1 MLNNVNKNIHKLRYI
16 YQFTRSKSLN
26 YHQIEKIMQTH
37 LLPIHY
43 HLSLSSIVGHL
54 FNVSLH
60 IENPDQYGQVLTLPA
75 WIPGS
80 YMIRDFAKNIVTMTA
95 QNSVGQNINIQKH
108 DKQTWQ
114 VDVVN
119 SALTIKYQVYAFDLS
134 VRGAYINDEIA
145 FFNGT
150 NMFLAVVGQTDQ
162 PCGLTLQKPD
172 HPDLSHWKVAT
183 TMPTKM
189 QESHLFG
196 EYGAKHYDEL
206 IDHPVLLGKF
216 DILPFSAAGV
226 DFELIL
232 AGGHQSDVQRI
243 TKDLTKICQHHI
255 EFFADTPPI
264 NRYQFITLLT
274 DNAFGGLEHIS
285 STALMYS
292 RNDLPSLCNS
302 EIMTDGYRVFLS
314 LCSHEFFH
322 TWHVKRIKPQE
333 LFGAELSKERYTEQ
347 LWIYEGFTSYYDD
360 FSLLRCGLITET
372 EYLKV
377 VAQNLTRLIRNKGRF
392 KQTIT
397 QSSFDAWTKFYK
409 QDESA
414 VNNIVSYYNKGAVLA
429 MCLDLLIKS
438 KSDGDYSLDDVMRH
452 LWDQHGKLKIPT
464 QVDVVQHI
472 IKTQLNL
479 DLSDFFQS
487 ALYSIEELP
496 FKELLEKFGV
506 KCHFQPK
513 ENLDDKGGV
522 KTDSV
527 IKIEFGAQIQAREIG
542 IHIIQVT
549 EHTAA
554 YESGLQVGDVLIAI
568 DNWAVSKETLM
579 AQLNYLW
586 IGQTVQLSV
595 LRDKKL
601 KQLPF
606 VANQAPCD
614 TIALEVTNKNLCNNW
629 LNQH

>member
-1 MLNNVNKNIHKLRYI
+1 MH
-16 YQFTRSKSLN
+16 
-26 YHQIEKIMQTH
+26 TH
-37 LLPIHY
+37 PSPIHY
-43 HLSLSSIVGHL
+43 HVNVSSIAGHI
-54 FNVSLH
+54 FDVSLR
-60 IENPDQYGQVLTLPA
+60 IENPDENGQVLTLPA

-80 YMIRDFAKNIVTMTA
+80 YMIRDFAKNIIKISA
-95 QNSVGQNINIQKH
+95 KDDLGKNINIQKI

-114 VDVVN
+114 VQAV
-119 SALTIKYQVYAFDLS
+119 STMFTIQYQVYAFDLS
-134 VRGAYINDEIA
+134 VRSAYINDEIA
-145 FFNGT
+145 FLNGT

-162 PCGLTLQKPD
+162 PCGLTLQKPLQ
-172 HPDLSHWKVAT
+172 PELSHWKVAT

-189 QESHLFG
+189 QANHAFG
-196 EYGAKHYDEL
+196 EYWANDYEEL
-206 IDHPVLLGKF
+206 IDHPVLMGEF
-216 DILPFSAAGV
+216 DVLPFSAAGV

-232 AGGHQSDVQRI
+232 AGGHQADVKRI
-243 TKDLTKICQHHI
+243 TKDLTKVCQHHI
-255 EFFADTPPI
+255 EFFADTPPVK
-264 NRYQFITLLT
+264 RYQFITLLT

-292 RNDLPSLCNS
+292 RNDLPSFSDS
-302 EIMTDGYRVFLS
+302 EQMTDGYRVFLS

-322 TWHVKRIKPQE
+322 TWHVKRIKPEE
-333 LFGAELSKERYTEQ
+333 LFGATLDKEKYTEQ

-360 FSLLRCGLITET
+360 FSLLRCGLTSQS

-377 VAQNLTRLIRNKGRF
+377 VGQNLTRLIRNKGRF

-397 QSSFDAWTKFYK
+397 ESSYDAWTKFYK

-438 KSDGDYSLDDVMRH
+438 KSDGDYSLDDVMRY

-464 QVDVVQHI
+464 QVDVVQNI

-522 KTDSV
+522 KTASV

-542 IHIIQVT
+542 IYIIQVT

-579 AQLNYLW
+579 AQLNYLC
-586 IGQTVQLSV
+586 IGQTVQLCV

-601 KQLPF
+601 KQLLF

-614 TIALEVTNKNLCNNW
+614 TVALEVTNKNLCNSW
-629 LNQH
+629 LN

>member
-1 MLNNVNKNIHKLRYI
+1 
-16 YQFTRSKSLN
+16 
-26 YHQIEKIMQTH
+26 MQTY
-37 LLPIHY
+37 LSPIHY

-54 FNVSLH
+54 FNVNLH
-60 IENPDQYGQVLTLPA
+60 IENPDQNGQVLTLPA

-95 QNSVGQNINIQKH
+95 QDDSGRNINIQKH

-114 VDVVN
+114 VDAVN
-119 SALTIKYQVYAFDLS
+119 SSLTITYQVYAFDLS
-134 VRGAYINDEIA
+134 VRGAYINDEMA

-162 PCGLTLQKPD
+162 PCGLTLHKPE

-189 QESHLFG
+189 QGSHLFG
-196 EYGAKHYDEL
+196 EYSAKHYDEL
-206 IDHPVLLGKF
+206 IDHPVLLGEF

-232 AGGHQSDVQRI
+232 AGGHQADVKRI
-243 TKDLTKICQHHI
+243 TKDLTKVCEHHI
-255 EFFADTPPI
+255 AFFTGAPPV

-274 DNAFGGLEHIS
+274 DNAFGGLEHMS

-292 RNDLPSLCNS
+292 RNDLPNLSDAAK
-302 EIMTDGYRVFLS
+302 MTDGYRVFLS

-333 LFGAELSKERYTEQ
+333 LFAATLDKERYTEQ

-360 FSLLRCGLITET
+360 FSLLRCGLITQA

-377 VAQNLTRLIRNKGRF
+377 VGQNLTRLLRNKGRF

-397 QSSFDAWTKFYK
+397 ESSFDAWTKFYK

-429 MCLDLLIKS
+429 MCLDLLIKN
-438 KSDGDYSLDDVMRH
+438 KSNGDFSLDDVMRH
-452 LWDQHGKLKIPT
+452 LWNQHGKLGIPT
-464 QVDVVQHI
+464 PIDVIQNFV
-472 IKTQLNL
+472 KSQLNL
-479 DLSDFFQS
+479 DLNDFFQS
-487 ALYSIEELP
+487 ALYSTQELP
-496 FKELLEKFGV
+496 FDELLETFGI
-506 KCHFQPK
+506 KCHFTSRDS
-513 ENLDDKGGV
+513 LDDKGGV
-522 KTDSV
+522 KT
-527 IKIEFGAQIQAREIG
+527 IHPIQIEFGAQIKAREIG
-542 IHIIQVT
+542 IQIDQVT
-549 EHTAA
+549 EQTAA
-554 YESGLQVGDVLIAI
+554 YDSGLQVGDVLIAI
-568 DNWAVSKETLM
+568 DKWVVSKENLI
-579 AQLNYLW
+579 AQLNYLS
-586 IGQTVQLSV
+586 IGQTVKLSI

-601 KQLPF
+601 KQLTF
-606 VANQAPCD
+606 IATRAASD
-614 TIALEVTNKNLCNNW
+614 TISLEVIDQERCNGWVNQTLPYVYSSNL
-629 LNQH
+629 